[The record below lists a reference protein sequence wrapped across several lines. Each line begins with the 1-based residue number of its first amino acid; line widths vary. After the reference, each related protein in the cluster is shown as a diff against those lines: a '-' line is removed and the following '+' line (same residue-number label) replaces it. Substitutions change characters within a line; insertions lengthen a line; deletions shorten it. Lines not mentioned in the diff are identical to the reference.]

1 LLENQFQH
9 LDVNHIDKEIQV
21 EEIHQYKHDNLYNQL
36 MEELENSEQDKVHH
50 QTKKQKTFFNIRL

>member
-21 EEIHQYKHDNLYNQL
+21 EEIHQYNHDNLYNQL

-50 QTKKQKTFFNIRL
+50 QTKK